1 VLDKRHKRFKTLN
14 RPWKAYAAEIG
25 RLSAKIAEQCDS
37 ASRTDDWFGKFAQES
52 NVPRRTAYDWWN
64 AFCQATGLSLTPSK
78 ALDIHKHQFFD
89 WLEAQQRAA
98 EEDKARK
105 AQDAWEAERDRE
117 YAETRELLRQL
128 ITDYG
133 EACVWEQVIAAVFPV
148 RCRQEGA

>member
-1 VLDKRHKRFKTLN
+1 MYN
-14 RPWKAYAAEIG
+14 WWKA
-25 RLSAKIAEQCDS
+25 
-37 ASRTDDWFGKFAQES
+37 
-52 NVPRRTAYDWWN
+52 
-64 AFCQATGLSLTPSK
+64 FCEATGLSLTPSK